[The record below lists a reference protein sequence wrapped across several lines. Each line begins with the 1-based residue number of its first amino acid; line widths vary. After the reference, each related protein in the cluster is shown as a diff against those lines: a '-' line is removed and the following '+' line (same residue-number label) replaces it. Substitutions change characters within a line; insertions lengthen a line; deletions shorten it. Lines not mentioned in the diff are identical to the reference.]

1 MSNKLNRLRLA
12 KLLMQFGEIE
22 TDKGQLIYEG
32 ELIEGT
38 EVFIEKEGELVVAE
52 DGEYKIEGKT
62 LEVKDGVIVSIKED
76 EVQEE
81 PTEPTEEPTDEAM
94 EDETPIDEP
103 TEPTVAE
110 LEEKIAELEAV
121 IVEKDARIAELEA
134 MLNEREEQLKMSVA
148 KPAHKEIKEIVISN
162 KENKVLRYFEK

>member
-62 LEVKDGVIVSIKED
+62 LEVKDGVIVTIKED
-76 EVQEE
+76 EVQED
-81 PTEPTEEPTDEAM
+81 PTDPIDEPTDEAM
-94 EDETPIDEP
+94 EDEVQEDP

-162 KENKVLRYFEK
+162 KENKALRYFEK

>member
-32 ELIEGT
+32 ELVEGT

-62 LEVKDGVIVSIKED
+62 LEVKDGVIVAIKED

-81 PTEPTEEPTDEAM
+81 PTEPIDEPTDEAM
-94 EDETPIDEP
+94 EDETPQEETP
-103 TEPTVAE
+103 NVAE
-110 LEEKIAELEAV
+110 LEAKIAELEAV

-134 MLNEREEQLKMSVA
+134 MLSEREEQLKMSVA